1 METAKDIADNLID
14 RARNMQK
21 FRIVKLQP
29 ESFLFNGRVPFDLSI
44 RDNLMTFT
52 VYALNLAEANAIIDK
67 YLDDNSATEW

>member
-1 METAKDIADNLID
+1 METAKDIADNLIG

-21 FRIVKLQP
+21 FRIVKPQP

-44 RDNLMTFT
+44 RDNHMTFT